1 MSIPQDSLG
10 QNSPFQTEPSSGIT
24 ISETSV
30 FDEEICLGAIIG
42 ITAQLD
48 RDDALIRRLADHDTP
63 FLCFSV
69 LKEGNFFLLE
79 HEEEKF
85 ARLNKQLCTG
95 LSKATSNQQ
104 IRLQAYIIREDAM
117 LAVQKKYGER
127 LLPIEINVYAPLN
140 DVDDVGAK
148 LSKSHIFL
156 QPLRYGL
163 EEKRYMNPHVLR
175 FEGQPNDDSLH
186 YSTIPDSEEI
196 DPTHSSSDEGLSD
209 DVDEID
215 MDDMFGVQLQHIFQA
230 NVPIDRRIKTDLLQH
245 QKEAIGFISQREH
258 GQTLEHN
265 LWDYN
270 DTDEDEPFYQHVFNG
285 ERRAKPQEASGG
297 ILADEMGLGKSL
309 VTLSVI
315 AGSLNK
321 AEKFAG
327 RQGQEQSDIS
337 QKKNPTQATLIV
349 VPSTLLIDNWVNEI
363 RKHTFF
369 GSLIVLDEAHYI
381 RNRATKQFQAVVNLS
396 SQHRWC
402 LTGTP
407 IQNSIEDLGALVA
420 FLRVPILDR
429 VAPFRKFI
437 SVPTSSGKRDRFHNL
452 QTLLHA
458 ICIRR
463 TRDVLNLP
471 EPTTET
477 RKLPMSSTEKTQ
489 YKDLLDECRTKVDM
503 AVSGRRNGKVN
514 STVLESL
521 LSLRLFCNN
530 GKATTSV
537 PLDSDEALS
546 YLEQLDKNVCIYCSS
561 TIFWLSDTPDTDGG
575 IFLAGCRHLVCHS
588 CIPDH
593 RSRQNKCPCCDPDHA
608 QSDWPI
614 PLLDNSKYHH
624 PQTGIGATPR
634 MKQYPT
640 KLLALLSEIS
650 QNPAQKCVVFS
661 SWKKTLY
668 IVAKLLSSNGI
679 KYSMIEGSLSLS
691 RRLQE
696 LQRYQDHKETNVLLM
711 TLGTGAVGLNL
722 TTSSRIYLLE
732 PQWNPS
738 IEAQAIGRALR
749 LGQVSNVT
757 IVRYIMEGTVE
768 ESNVL
773 SRQRKKLQLTKGGF
787 QKSDHTASDRIQS
800 LLDLFQLESS
810 TYS

>member
-1 MSIPQDSLG
+1 MSIPLG
-10 QNSPFQTEPSSGIT
+10 QNSPFETEPSSGTI
-24 ISETSV
+24 ISETGV
-30 FDEEICLGAIIG
+30 FGEEICLGAIIG
-42 ITAQLD
+42 VTAQLD
-48 RDDALIRRLADHDTP
+48 RDDALIRRLADHSTP

-69 LKEGNFFLLE
+69 LKEGNFFLLV
-79 HEEEKF
+79 HEEDKF

-104 IRLQAYIIREDAM
+104 IRLQAYITREDAM
-117 LAVQKKYGER
+117 LAEQKKYGER

-163 EEKRYMNPHVLR
+163 EERRYMNPHVLR
-175 FEGQPNDDSLH
+175 FKGQPDDDSLH
-186 YSTIPDSEEI
+186 YLTIPDSEEM
-196 DPTHSSSDEGLSD
+196 DPNHSSSDESLSD

-230 NVPIDRRIKTDLLQH
+230 NVPVDRRIKSDLLQH

-258 GQTLEHN
+258 GQALEHI

-285 ERRAKPQEASGG
+285 ERRAEPQEASGG

-315 AGSLNK
+315 AGSLDE
-321 AEKFAG
+321 AERFAG
-327 RQGQEQSDIS
+327 RQEQSDVS

-363 RKHTFF
+363 RKQ
-369 GSLIVLDEAHYI
+369 SAHYI

-396 SQHRWC
+396 AQHRWC

-429 VAPFRKFI
+429 VASFRKFI
-437 SVPTSSGKRDRFHNL
+437 STPTSS
-452 QTLLHA
+452 
-458 ICIRR
+458 
-463 TRDVLNLP
+463 
-471 EPTTET
+471 
-477 RKLPMSSTEKTQ
+477 
-489 YKDLLDECRTKVDM
+489 
-503 AVSGRRNGKVN
+503 
-514 STVLESL
+514 ESL

-530 GKATTSV
+530 GKAAASI

-575 IFLAGCRHLVCHS
+575 IFLAGCRHL
-588 CIPDH
+588 
-593 RSRQNKCPCCDPDHA
+593 
-608 QSDWPI
+608 SDWPI
-614 PLLDNSKYHH
+614 PLLDNSKYRH

-650 QNPAQKCVVFS
+650 QNPTQKCVVFS
-661 SWKKTLY
+661 SWKKTIY
-668 IVAKLLSSNGI
+668 IVAALLSSNGI

-696 LQRYQDHKETNVLLM
+696 LERYQDHKETNVLLM

-757 IVRYIMEGTVE
+757 IVRYIMEGTIE

-810 TYS
+810 TYN

>member
-1 MSIPQDSLG
+1 MSILQDSLE
-10 QNSPFQTEPSSGIT
+10 QNSLFQAELSSGAIIPQT
-24 ISETSV
+24 DV

-48 RDDALIRRLADHDTP
+48 RDDALIRCLADHGAP

-69 LKEGNFFLLE
+69 LKEGNFFLLG
-79 HEEEKF
+79 HEEDKF

-95 LSKATSNQQ
+95 LSKATNDQQ
-104 IRLQAYIIREDAM
+104 IRLQAYITREDSR
-117 LAVQKKYGER
+117 LAVRKKYGER

-140 DVDDVGAK
+140 GVDDVGAR

-163 EEKRYMNPHVLR
+163 EERRYMNPHVLR
-175 FEGQPNDDSLH
+175 FEGQPSDDLLH
-186 YSTIPDSEEI
+186 YSTIADWEEI
-196 DPTHSSSDEGLSD
+196 DPNHLSSNESLSD

-230 NVPIDRRIKTDLLQH
+230 NVPIDRRIKSDLLQV
-245 QKEAIGFISQREH
+245 EVGIDLRYS
-258 GQTLEHN
+258 
-265 LWDYN
+265 
-270 DTDEDEPFYQHVFNG
+270 YQHVFNG
-285 ERRAKPQEASGG
+285 ERRVKPQEASGG
-297 ILADEMGLGKSL
+297 ILADEMGLRKSL

-315 AGSLNK
+315 AGSLDE
-321 AEKFAG
+321 AEKFSG
-327 RQGQEQSDIS
+327 RQEQSDVS

-349 VPSTLLIDNWVNEI
+349 VPSTCKSWPKTM

-369 GSLIVLDEAHYI
+369 GSLFVHKHIGTERHAERELLQKSAIVFTTYATLTSEYRRGQNTLSKIDWFRIVLDEAHYI

-396 SQHRWC
+396 AQHRWC

-429 VAPFRKFI
+429 IAPFRKFI
-437 SVPTSSGKRDRFHNL
+437 SGPISSGKRDRFHNL

-471 EPTTET
+471 EPNTET
-477 RKLPMSSTEKTQ
+477 RKLPMSSTEKAQ

-503 AVSGRRNGKVN
+503 AVSGRRSGKVN

-530 GKATTSV
+530 GEATTSV

-575 IFLAGCRHLVCHS
+575 IFLASCRHLVCHS

-593 RSRQNKCPCCDPDHA
+593 RSRQSKCPCCDSDDA
-608 QSDWPI
+608 QSDWST
-614 PLLDNSKYHH
+614 PLFEDSKYHH

-634 MKQYPT
+634 MKKYPT

-679 KYSMIEGSLSLS
+679 KYSMIEGSFPLS

-696 LQRYQDHKETNVLLM
+696 LQRYQDHKETNVLLL
-711 TLGTGAVGLNL
+711 TLGTGAVGSVI
-722 TTSSRIYLLE
+722 TSRLSK
-732 PQWNPS
+732 
-738 IEAQAIGRALR
+738 QA
-749 LGQVSNVT
+749 VN
-757 IVRYIMEGTVE
+757 
-768 ESNVL
+768 
-773 SRQRKKLQLTKGGF
+773 
-787 QKSDHTASDRIQS
+787 D
-800 LLDLFQLESS
+800 
-810 TYS
+810 

>member
-1 MSIPQDSLG
+1 
-10 QNSPFQTEPSSGIT
+10 
-24 ISETSV
+24 
-30 FDEEICLGAIIG
+30 
-42 ITAQLD
+42 
-48 RDDALIRRLADHDTP
+48 
-63 FLCFSV
+63 
-69 LKEGNFFLLE
+69 
-79 HEEEKF
+79 
-85 ARLNKQLCTG
+85 
-95 LSKATSNQQ
+95 
-104 IRLQAYIIREDAM
+104 M
-117 LAVQKKYGER
+117 LAVQRKYGER
-127 LLPIEINVYAPLN
+127 LLPIEINVYTPIN
-140 DVDDVGAK
+140 DADNVGAK

-163 EEKRYMNPHVLR
+163 GDRRYINPHVLR
-175 FEGQPNDDSLH
+175 FEGQPNDESIH

-196 DPTHSSSDEGLSD
+196 DPSHSSRDETLSD
-209 DVDEID
+209 DVDGID
-215 MDDMFGVQLQHIFQA
+215 MDDMFGPQLQHIFQT
-230 NVPIDRRIKTDLLQH
+230 NVPVDRRIKSDLLQH
-245 QKEAIGFISQREH
+245 QKEAIGFISQLFEA
-258 GQTLEHN
+258 GI
-265 LWDYN
+265 DAGYS
-270 DTDEDEPFYQHVFNG
+270 YQHVFNG

-309 VTLSVI
+309 MTLAVI
-315 AGSLNK
+315 AGSLDE
-321 AEKFAG
+321 AERFAG
-327 RQGQEQSDIS
+327 RQEQSDVS
-337 QKKNPTQATLIV
+337 QKKNLTQATLIV
-349 VPSTLLIDNWVNEI
+349 VPSTP
-363 RKHTFF
+363 
-369 GSLIVLDEAHYI
+369 HYI

-429 VAPFRKFI
+429 VAAFRKFI
-437 SVPTSSGKRDRFHNL
+437 STPTSSGKKDRFHNL

-477 RKLPMSSTEKTQ
+477 RKLPMSSTEKMQ
-489 YKDLLDECRTKVDM
+489 YRDLLHECMTKIDM
-503 AVSGRRNGKVN
+503 VVSGRRNGKVN

-530 GKATTSV
+530 GKAEASI

-546 YLEQLDKNVCIYCSS
+546 YLEQLDKNFCSYCSS

-575 IFLAGCRHLVCHS
+575 IFLSGCRHL
-588 CIPDH
+588 
-593 RSRQNKCPCCDPDHA
+593 
-608 QSDWPI
+608 
-614 PLLDNSKYHH
+614 YHH
-624 PQTGIGATPR
+624 AHTGIGVTPR

-640 KLLALLSEIS
+640 KLVSLLSEIS
-650 QNPAQKCVVFS
+650 QNPTQKCVVFS

-668 IVAKLLSSNGI
+668 IVAELLSSNGI

-691 RRLQE
+691 KRLQE
-696 LQRYQDHKETNVLLM
+696 LQRYQNQKETNVLLM

-757 IVRYIMEGTVE
+757 IIRYIMEGTVE
-768 ESNVL
+768 EV
-773 SRQRKKLQLTKGGF
+773 
-787 QKSDHTASDRIQS
+787 
-800 LLDLFQLESS
+800 E
-810 TYS
+810 

>member
-1 MSIPQDSLG
+1 MSIPKDSLG
-10 QNSPFQTEPSSGIT
+10 QNSPFQTEPSSGT
-24 ISETSV
+24 IILETGV
-30 FDEEICLGAIIG
+30 FSEEICLGAIIG
-42 ITAQLD
+42 VTAQLN
-48 RDDALIRRLADHDTP
+48 RDDALSRRLADHSTP
-63 FLCFSV
+63 FLCFSI
-69 LKEGNFFLLE
+69 LKEGNFFLLV
-79 HEEEKF
+79 HEEDKF

-104 IRLQAYIIREDAM
+104 IRLQAYITREDAM
-117 LAVQKKYGER
+117 LTVQKKYGER

-163 EEKRYMNPHVLR
+163 EERRYINPHVLR
-175 FEGQPNDDSLH
+175 FKGQPDDDSPH
-186 YSTIPDSEEI
+186 YFAIPDSEEI
-196 DPTHSSSDEGLSD
+196 DPTHSSNDESLSD
-209 DVDEID
+209 DADEID

-230 NVPIDRRIKTDLLQH
+230 NVPVDRRIKSDLLQH

-258 GQTLEHN
+258 GQALEHS

-270 DTDEDEPFYQHVFNG
+270 DTDEDEPFIEVGIDARYSYQHVFNG

-315 AGSLNK
+315 AGSLDE
-321 AEKFAG
+321 AERFAG
-327 RQGQEQSDIS
+327 RQEQLDVS

-349 VPSTLLIDNWVNEI
+349 VPST
-363 RKHTFF
+363 
-369 GSLIVLDEAHYI
+369 SHYI

-396 SQHRWC
+396 AQHRWC

-437 SVPTSSGKRDRFHNL
+437 STPTSS
-452 QTLLHA
+452 
-458 ICIRR
+458 
-463 TRDVLNLP
+463 
-471 EPTTET
+471 ET
-477 RKLPMSSTEKTQ
+477 RKLPMSSTEKIQ

-530 GKATTSV
+530 GKATASI

-546 YLEQLDKNVCIYCSS
+546 YLEQLDKNVCIYCSG
-561 TIFWLSDTPDTDGG
+561 TVFWLSDTPDTDGG
-575 IFLAGCRHLVCHS
+575 IFLAGCRHL
-588 CIPDH
+588 
-593 RSRQNKCPCCDPDHA
+593 
-608 QSDWPI
+608 
-614 PLLDNSKYHH
+614 
-624 PQTGIGATPR
+624 TGIGATLR

-661 SWKKTLY
+661 SWKKTIY
-668 IVAKLLSSNGI
+668 IVAALLSSNGI

-696 LQRYQDHKETNVLLM
+696 LERYQDHKETNVLLM

-757 IVRYIMEGTVE
+757 IVRYIMEGTIE
-768 ESNVL
+768 EV
-773 SRQRKKLQLTKGGF
+773 G
-787 QKSDHTASDRIQS
+787 
-800 LLDLFQLESS
+800 
-810 TYS
+810 